1 MSLNILRNN
10 LIQGPLCRG
19 TRNRWCGAWR
29 GFVPEL
35 PDVEG
40 FRRELADALPGRQ
53 ITHVEVRDPGV
64 LRNITAAAFRRQLS
78 GHCFK
83 SPRRHGK
90 WLILPT
96 DGPTLLVHSGMTGH
110 PYYAPERAAEK
121 GYERLVLS
129 LDVGE
134 LRYADLRK
142 LRGIWLAWDEDD
154 IGHITGPQGPDA
166 LGIGLRAFREA
177 LSGRRGRLKTTL
189 MDQSV
194 IAGLGN
200 LLVDEI
206 CWRARIPPTRPV
218 PDLTAG
224 DVKRLHSAMAA
235 VLRTAVRH
243 GRVPGL
249 PRWLTAARDDP
260 EPHCPRCGAALSH
273 TRING
278 RTSWWCPSCQNQ

>member
-1 MSLNILRNN
+1 M
-10 LIQGPLCRG
+10 
-19 TRNRWCGAWR
+19 
-29 GFVPEL
+29 PEL

-40 FRRELADALPGRQ
+40 FRRELAGALPGRQ
-53 ITHVEVRDPGV
+53 IKHVQVRDPGV
-64 LRNITAAAFRRQLS
+64 LRNTTAMAFGRRLNS
-78 GHCFK
+78 HRFK
-83 SPRRHGK
+83 APRRHGK

-110 PYYAPERAAEK
+110 PYYAADGAQEK
-121 GYERLVLS
+121 GYERLVVS
-129 LDVGE
+129 LDLDE

-142 LRGIWLAWDEDD
+142 LRGIWLAASEDD
-154 IGHITGPQGPDA
+154 VAHITGPQGPDA

-200 LLVDEI
+200 LLADEI
-206 CWRARIPPTRPV
+206 CWRARIKPTRPV
-218 PDLTAG
+218 SDLAAD
-224 DVKRLHSAMAA
+224 DVKRLHTAMTE

-249 PRWLTAARDDP
+249 PRWLTGVRDDP
-260 EPHCPRCGAALSH
+260 DPHCPRCGTALSH
-273 TRING
+273 DRING
-278 RTSWWCPSCQNQ
+278 RMSWWCPNCQPR